1 MGFLR
6 MLFTYLMR
14 NEQLIDK
21 LANTK
26 PIRRSA
32 QFVAYLILQ
41 SKTHGIHLPFNRE
54 RFVRQLRMFTNTIR
68 QKLEETKNEIKKNP
82 PK

>member
-1 MGFLR
+1 MGILR
-6 MLFTYLMR
+6 ILLSYLMR
-14 NEQLIDK
+14 NEQLINK
-21 LANTK
+21 LADSK

-41 SKTHGIHLPFNRE
+41 SKTHGIPMPFNHE
-54 RFVRQLRMFTNTIR
+54 KFIKGLRNFTQTYKE
-68 QKLEETKNEIKKNP
+68 KLKEVKDDMKKNS